1 MYCGGHC
8 TVIKKNNYLIDYL
21 LSFIYWLQTYINTSI
36 WKYTIVFDLK
46 NQFQKTKK
54 NAIYDD
60 KIENRFILTWPTVS
74 SRASSIAVG
83 DLQS

>member
-8 TVIKKNNYLIDYL
+8 TVIKKKQLFNWLLTIIYILIT
-21 LSFIYWLQTYINTSI
+21 TYINTSI

-60 KIENRFILTWPTVS
+60 KIENQFILTWPTVS